1 MSPAIALNRF
11 LTAVIGFTL
20 GANIYLPPDK
30 FYPTAFL
37 GLVLLPTAMIMLV
50 ETVLGPLWVSLGIGQ
65 EPSVQTLVGGAVVLL
80 TLTGHTILGPEINQ
94 GEQTRLT

>member
-1 MSPAIALNRF
+1 MILLTIAPRMAPAAE
-11 LTAVIGFTL
+11 V
-20 GANIYLPPDK
+20 
-30 FYPTAFL
+30 
-37 GLVLLPTAMIMLV
+37 GLIMLV
-50 ETVLGPLWVSLGIGQ
+50 ETVLGPLWVWLGIGE